1 MINLI
6 NVFLQIF
13 VIVCF
18 VVVVIA
24 LFREQTDFLTY
35 TIAAMFAAVVAT
47 FIFLPEAI
55 TVDHM
60 ILAVEWEVIFFLISL
75 FTIVEVLDEKKIF
88 QEIALRITTKFE
100 TNTRKFFW
108 VICLISTL
116 SAAFIE
122 DISVA
127 IIFIPMIINTS
138 EKMKINPAPI
148 LLGMTI
154 CINLA
159 ATLTPF
165 GSAQNILIANKF
177 NLSTNW
183 FFMSLGVYFII
194 GTLTTLFLLDRFVL
208 KKKLRDV
215 WVPHCEEHEEPLE
228 QEHFEDHELVILEEH
243 IDNKVFYKNLIALG
257 VFFFLLIAIPNIL
270 FVGLLGLLIFIF
282 INPSK
287 NKQGK
292 KKVEIS
298 SYLGNIDYKIVFF
311 FISLFILVYCMEING
326 TILLL
331 EDFISLIAPSNLFLM
346 CVFILVVTSLLS
358 GFLDNV
364 PVTVLFIP
372 IIQVLIDTGLAPTPL
387 LVAFILGINLGGNI
401 FPQGSAADMMTLE
414 LSEKYCA
421 DDLNYRVLL
430 KVGGLFAILHILLGI
445 GYLAIM
451 IFLFF

>member
-1 MINLI
+1 M
-6 NVFLQIF
+6 FLQIF
-13 VIVCF
+13 VLACF
-18 VVVVIA
+18 SVVIIA
-24 LFREQTDFLTY
+24 LFREETDFLTY

-55 TVDHM
+55 TVEHM
-60 ILAVEWEVIFFLISL
+60 IMAVEWEVIFFLISL
-75 FTIVEVLDEKKIF
+75 FTIVEILDDKNIF

-108 VICLISTL
+108 VMCLISTL

-138 EKMKINPAPI
+138 QKMKINPAPI

-183 FFMSLGVYFII
+183 FFMSLGIYFII

-208 KKKLRDV
+208 KKKLNEV
-215 WVPHCEEHEEPLE
+215 WIPHCDENEEPME
-228 QEHFEDHELVILEEH
+228 QEHLEEHELVILEEH

-282 INPSK
+282 INPNR
-287 NKQGK
+287 NKKGK
-292 KKVEIS
+292 RKVDIS
-298 SYLGNIDYKIVFF
+298 SYMGKVDYKLVFF
-311 FISLFILVYCMEING
+311 FISLFILVYCMEVNG
-326 TILLL
+326 TLLLL
-331 EDFISLIAPSNLFLM
+331 EDFVVLITPNELFL
-346 CVFILVVTSLLS
+346 VSIFILIVTSLLS

-364 PVTVLFIP
+364 PVTVIFIP
-372 IIQVLIDTGLAPTPL
+372 IIQVLTTTGLAPTPML
-387 LVAFILGINLGGNI
+387 IAFILGINLGGNI

-430 KVGGLFAILHILLGI
+430 KVGGIFAIFHILLGI
-445 GYLAIM
+445 GYLAI
-451 IFLFF
+451 IVFLFF

>member
-1 MINLI
+1 M
-6 NVFLQIF
+6 FLQIF

-18 VVVVIA
+18 AVVIIA
-24 LFREQTDFLTY
+24 LFREETDFLTY

-55 TVDHM
+55 TVEHM
-60 ILAVEWEVIFFLISL
+60 ILAVEWEVIFFLMSL
-75 FTIVEVLDEKKIF
+75 FTIVEILDDKNIF

-108 VICLISTL
+108 VMCLISTL
-116 SAAFIE
+116 SAAFIN
-122 DISVA
+122 DLSVA

-177 NLSTNW
+177 NLTSNW
-183 FFMSLGVYFII
+183 FFISLGAYFVI
-194 GTLTTLFLLDRFVL
+194 GTFITLFLLDKFILR
-208 KKKLRDV
+208 KKLKDV
-215 WVPHCEEHEEPLE
+215 WIPHCRENEESTEI
-228 QEHFEDHELVILEEH
+228 EHLEDHELVILEEH
-243 IDNKVFYKNLIALG
+243 IDKNVFYKNLFALG
-257 VFFFLLIAIPNIL
+257 LFLILLLLIPNIL

-282 INPSK
+282 INPNEKK
-287 NKQGK
+287 NGK
-292 KKVEIS
+292 RKADIS
-298 SYLGNIDYKIVFF
+298 SYLGKVDFKLIFF
-311 FISLFILVYCMEING
+311 FISLFILVYCMEVNG
-326 TILLL
+326 TLLLL
-331 EDFISLIAPSNLFLM
+331 ENFIALITPNNLFL
-346 CVFILVVTSLLS
+346 VSIFILILTSLLS

-364 PVTVLFIP
+364 PVTVIFIP
-372 IIQVLIDTGLAPTPL
+372 VIQVLTSTGLAPTPML
-387 LVAFILGINLGGNI
+387 IAFILGINLGGNI

-430 KVGGLFAILHILLGI
+430 KVGGVFAILHILLGI